1 MTVLVFAQVRCEA
14 VVVGGCRVHDG
25 LVEHMHDAAAA
36 AATVA
41 DDDVRPELLA
51 DLLAE
56 VAGCFPRR
64 ETRQTCT
71 EMVDGLLMELEDQNC
86 WTIGQAVGH
95 QGPHKLQHFLSRAV
109 WDEELVLDVAA
120 GWAAARLDD
129 GDGVLIIDETG
140 DAKSSTD
147 AAGAAR
153 QYSGSTGGVAL
164 CQVMVTLT
172 YATGQ
177 GHTLLGR
184 ALYLPDARAADEE
197 HRELTGIPDEVMF
210 ATRPQLAGDLIQ
222 HACELGIEAAMV
234 TGDEVYGGRD
244 LRRLIRGLGLGYVLA
259 VRSNHMLTPGSGK
272 TMTAAGAAAIIPAR
286 AWQRMPTGTGT
297 KGIRG
302 YDWAMIEITGD
313 DTPEGQ
319 EDGHSALLVR
329 RHRYTRVLSYYRCWT
344 PQPVPLKRLI
354 AVAVTRWRIEED
366 HQQAKQTSGL
376 DKGQVTCWTSWHR
389 WTAICLLAYIYLT
402 VAVAVERAQDVRTSA
417 VAGMIAITVPE
428 LLRLL
433 RGPVIPPPRQD
444 REHVLHWSDWRR
456 RHQHRAQQAHQ
467 RWNAYA
473 DTVA

>member
-1 MTVLVFAQVRCEA
+1 VR
-14 VVVGGCRVHDG
+14 GCRAHDG
-25 LVEHMHDAAAA
+25 LVEHSNDAAAA

-41 DDDVRPELLA
+41 DDVRSALLA

-64 ETRQTCT
+64 ETRQACA
-71 EMVDGLLMELEDQNC
+71 EMTGGLLMELEDQNC
-86 WTIGQAVGH
+86 WTLAEAIGH
-95 QGPHKLQHFLSRAV
+95 RRPCRLHHFLSRAV
-109 WDEELVLDVAA
+109 WDQELMLDIAA
-120 GWAAARLDD
+120 AWAAARLGD

-140 DAKSSTD
+140 DAKSSAD

-172 YATGQ
+172 YATSL

-197 HRELTGIPDEVMF
+197 HRELTGIPDEIMF
-210 ATRPQLAGDLIQ
+210 ATKPQLAGDLAE
-222 HACELGIEAAMV
+222 HACELGTDAVMV

-244 LRRLIRGLGLGYVLA
+244 LRQRIRGLGLGYVLA
-259 VRSNHMLTPGSGK
+259 VRSNHLLTLGSG
-272 TMTAAGAAAIIPAR
+272 TTVTAARAAAVIPAR

-297 KGIRG
+297 KGIRD

-313 DTPEGQ
+313 DAPDGQ
-319 EDGHSALLVR
+319 DAGHSALLVR

-344 PQPVPLKRLI
+344 PQPVTLKRLI
-354 AVAVTRWRIEED
+354 SVAVARWRIEED
-366 HQQAKQTSGL
+366 HQQAKQTCGL

-389 WTAICLLAYIYLT
+389 WTAVCLLAYIFLT
-402 VAVAVERAQDVRTSA
+402 VAVALERAHDDTSA
-417 VAGMIAITVPE
+417 AAGMIPVTVPE

-433 RGPVIPPPRQD
+433 RGTVVPPPRRD
-444 REHVLHWSDWRR
+444 RAHILDWSDWRR
-456 RHQHRAQQAHQ
+456 RHQHRARQAHQ

-473 DTVA
+473 DTIA